1 MGLMSFL
8 KNLFAGNRNVITE
21 TVEVFRENADKSDQR
36 SADYSMAVQRQFA
49 EEFHAPQKSGFDS
62 FVDAMNRLPRP
73 ALAFGVIFLFV
84 AAMTDPVWFAAR
96 MVGVS
101 LIPEPLWWLLG
112 VIVSFYFGARH
123 QAKSQEFRKMMTTT
137 AETLPQ
143 QAADA
148 VQKIREITRHE
159 YDPTDSVNEEGF
171 PEISKET
178 KNAAIVEWRKGGTQ

>member
-8 KNLFAGNRNVITE
+8 KNLFEGNRNVITE

-36 SADYSMAVQRQFA
+36 SAEYGMAVQRQFA
-49 EEFHAPQKSGFDS
+49 EEFRAPQKSGFDS
-62 FVDAMNRLPRP
+62 FVDALNRLPRP

-123 QAKSQEFRKMMTTT
+123 QAKSQEFRKMMTAT
-137 AETLPQ
+137 AEKLPQ

-148 VQKIREITRHE
+148 VQKIREIKLHE
-159 YDPTDSVNEEGF
+159 YDPADSVDGESF
-171 PEISKET
+171 PEQAVNVE
-178 KNAAIVEWRKGGTQ
+178 NAAIAEWHKGAAQ